1 MPEIVPN
8 ESYIR
13 IAGDVKSGVIL
24 IADHAR
30 NALPA
35 RYGTLGLPQS
45 QFSRHIAYDIG
56 VEDVTRGLAH
66 DLGCPALM
74 TRFSR
79 LLIDPNRGIDD
90 PTLIMRISD
99 GAVIPGNAGLDEA
112 ERAQRIARFHAPYHA
127 AIRHEIDAALA
138 GGVVPALFSIHSFTP
153 AWRNVARRWHVGVL
167 WDEDRRF
174 SDPLIA
180 GLSAM
185 SDLVVGDNEPYSGA
199 LEGDTLNVHGTRR
212 GLAHALIEIRQDLI
226 THQTGVDEWVK
237 RLARVLE
244 PILNEPE
251 LHRLMPR

>member
-1 MPEIVPN
+1 MPDTAPN

-13 IAGDVKSGVIL
+13 IDGDVKRGIIL

-35 RYGTLGLPQS
+35 RYGTLGLDPK

-56 VEDVTRGLAH
+56 AEPVTTGLARR
-66 DLGCPALM
+66 LGCPALL
-74 TRFSR
+74 TVFSR

-99 GAVIPGNAGLDEA
+99 GAVVPGNALLDGT
-112 ERAQRIARFHAPYHA
+112 ERACRIAQFHAPYHA
-127 AIRHEIDAALA
+127 AITREIDATLA
-138 GGVVPALFSIHSFTP
+138 QGVVPVLFSVHSFTP
-153 AWRNVARRWHVGVL
+153 HWRGVPRPWHVGVL

-180 GLSAM
+180 RFSATG
-185 SDLVVGDNEPYSGA
+185 DLVVGDNKPYSGA
-199 LEGDTLNVHGTRR
+199 LEGDTLNLHGTRR

-226 THQTGVDEWVK
+226 AHQTGVDEWID

-244 PILNEPE
+244 PILNEPQ
-251 LHRLMPR
+251 LHRLPPA